1 MMKYT
6 VTTLG
11 GVEVV
16 QRERDDGVID
26 YIAKDESNP
35 DYQEYLATLAPEP
48 TLEEEIVQL
57 EALLAEKKKEL
68 IRQQILQNCIAARD
82 RQMANGQ
89 LTDATILV
97 IAGIIGLF
105 VIAGIVLGVF
115 VQIKKLRT
123 DAKAETDAKVKKA
136 TEEAMKEKE
145 SEIAFRELKASVDNV
160 NTTVK

>member
-26 YIAKDESNP
+26 FIAKDESNP

-48 TLEEEIVQL
+48 TLEEEIAQL

-68 IRQQILQNCIAARD
+68 IRQQIL
-82 RQMANGQ
+82 
-89 LTDATILV
+89 
-97 IAGIIGLF
+97 
-105 VIAGIVLGVF
+105 
-115 VQIKKLRT
+115 
-123 DAKAETDAKVKKA
+123 AELQS
-136 TEEAMKEKE
+136 
-145 SEIAFRELKASVDNV
+145 SEG
-160 NTTVK
+160 